1 MIQAAWLWYFKDHRS
16 KSLLEH
22 HLNNHLLLAHDQ
34 PFLRISLKS
43 IHYFWVVFQWTDG
56 RTDGWMDGCNRTIF
70 LSLVFFFNIFFSEN
84 TLWKLLACIS
94 NARCRPVCLS
104 PSQTEEANLGHNSI
118 VLALGRM
125 ENKIW
130 SPRAQQLLQDTNW
143 EQRSILKCN

>member
-70 LSLVFFFNIFFSEN
+70 LSLVFFLIFSFQK
-84 TLWKLLACIS
+84 TLYGSYWLASAMHGAGQSVFHPPKQKKLTSDTTALFWLWEEWKTRS
-94 NARCRPVCLS
+94 GHRELS
-104 PSQTEEANLGHNSI
+104 CSFRTQTESKG
-118 VLALGRM
+118 
-125 ENKIW
+125 
-130 SPRAQQLLQDTNW
+130 QF
-143 EQRSILKCN
+143 